1 MERAVIHPMMEA
13 PGLNSNRGNWRRQ
26 AHRRPARP
34 LLVHSEGLIALQFD
48 TTGVQSCMFAHDP
61 YALALGY
68 TRTMMGFVLFQP
80 EPRRISIIGL
90 GGGSLPKYC
99 YRYLPDTAITAVEI
113 NPEVVAL
120 RSRFQ
125 IPPDDERFEVIC
137 ADGAHYVNSSEHR
150 PDVLLVDGF
159 NADGMAP
166 ELSSRA
172 FYTACRRQL
181 ADSGLL
187 VANLMI
193 SDPGFRRSL
202 RSIRDAFNDAV
213 VLAPAEDSPDNVIAF
228 AWKGRNAG
236 LSMDELFA
244 RARALEIVH
253 PLSLQ
258 QTAIRIQYG
267 KSLDWDDLATDA
279 RT

>member
-1 MERAVIHPMMEA
+1 MTEV
-13 PGLNSNRGNWRRQ
+13 PGSLTSDRGSFLSQ
-26 AHRRPARP
+26 AHHRPTRP
-34 LLVHSEGLIALQFD
+34 LLVHSDGLVALQFD
-48 TTGVQSCMFAHDP
+48 ATGVQSCMFAHDP

-80 EPRRISIIGL
+80 LPRRISIIGL

-99 YRYLPDTAITAVEI
+99 YRYLPDAAITVVEI

-125 IPPDDERFEVIC
+125 IPPNDERFEVIC
-137 ADGAHYVNSSEHR
+137 ADGAHYVTSSEHR

-166 ELSSRA
+166 ELCSRA

-202 RSIRDAFNDAV
+202 RSVRDAFNDAV
-213 VLAPAEDSPDNVIAF
+213 VLAPAEDSLDNVIAF
-228 AWKGRNAG
+228 AWKGRTAG
-236 LSMDELFA
+236 LSRDESLV
-244 RARALEIVH
+244 RARVLETVH
-253 PLSLQ
+253 PLNLQ
-258 QTAIRIQYG
+258 ETAIRIEYG
-267 KSLDWDDLATDA
+267 KSLDWDERAANAGT
-279 RT
+279 